1 MKSLDPI
8 APFAWLAGILVGTAS
23 AQIIGPW
30 LMVITLCTS
39 TAFVSLGRRE
49 PNQKPTGVLYI
60 LSVNAIAI
68 GCTSILSWLVASQ
81 IDAIEERTLYA
92 PVALA
97 IGYIGLDWPKVLP
110 YLWDK
115 YREWRTGGKLNGQ

>member
-8 APFAWLAGILVGTAS
+8 APFAWLAGILVGSAS
-23 AQIIGPW
+23 AQTLGPW

-49 PNQKPTGVLYI
+49 PDQKPSGVFYI
-60 LSVNAIAI
+60 LAVNAIAL
-68 GCTSILSWLVASQ
+68 GCTSILSWLIASQ
-81 IDAIEERTLYA
+81 IDAIEERALYA

-97 IGYIGLDWPKVLP
+97 IGYIGLDWPKVIP
-110 YLWDK
+110 YLIEK
-115 YREWRTGGKLNGQ
+115 YQAWRAGGRING